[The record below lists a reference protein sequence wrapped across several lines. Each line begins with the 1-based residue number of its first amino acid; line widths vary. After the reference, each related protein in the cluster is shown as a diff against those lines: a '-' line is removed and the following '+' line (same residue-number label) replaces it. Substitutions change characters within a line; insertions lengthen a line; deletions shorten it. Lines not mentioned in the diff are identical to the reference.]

1 VELLIQPDD
10 GVAPL
15 LEAIRAARQSVDMT
29 IFRFDQAPIERALR
43 AAAERGVQV
52 RTLVAHTN
60 SGGEKQ
66 LRALEDRLLDAGV
79 VVCRTA
85 RDLVRYHGKPMII
98 DRSKLLLFGFNY
110 THLDIEKSRSFGIAT
125 RNRGLVRE
133 AVKLFEADVARQPY
147 RASHSN
153 FIVSPHNSRQ
163 RLTAFIRKARRQLL
177 IYDPQISDG
186 AILEVLQE
194 RARAGVDIRILGRVD
209 KDITGLVSQR
219 YPGRRLHVRAMIRD
233 GKRAFI
239 GSQSL
244 RRLELEER
252 REIGILF
259 RDRRAVRQM
268 LDVFEYD
275 WARAKLGH
283 RSRHRERAAS

>member
-1 VELLIQPDD
+1 
-10 GVAPL
+10 
-15 LEAIRAARQSVDMT
+15 MT
-29 IFRFDQAPIERALR
+29 IFRFDQAPIERELR

-79 VVCRTA
+79 IVCRTA

-98 DRSKLLLFGFNY
+98 DRSKLYLFGFNY
-110 THLDIEKSRSFGIAT
+110 THLDIEKSRSFGVAT

-147 RASHSN
+147 RPSHSSL
-153 FIVSPHNSRQ
+153 IVSPHNSRQ
-163 RLTAFIRKARRQLL
+163 RLTAFIHKARRQLL
-177 IYDPQISDG
+177 IYDPQISDS

-194 RARAGVDIRILGRVD
+194 RARAGVDIRILGGVD

-233 GKRAFI
+233 GKRAFV

-259 RDRRAVRQM
+259 RERHAVRQM
-268 LDVFEYD
+268 LRVFEAD
-275 WARAKLGH
+275 WARTKVGLKL
-283 RSRHRERAAS
+283 RLDRELLAS